1 MVRLNDS
8 QVERFS
14 RQIILPELGAA
25 RQGALIEGSAA
36 VVADTEVLE
45 LISVYLAAAGV
56 GRTMALAPRKQGSA
70 AEREEAGRLASLLVD
85 HNPQARLEVCFAEN
99 AIGLAAKAGVVVCMD
114 PAILRELSPA
124 CRRAKVPLLWGE
136 AAKSYLL
143 AGADCE
149 NSPCALCGR
158 ALARQS
164 EGEAAEASLS
174 PAPSL
179 LASILAV
186 EAIKVLAGLETALC
200 GLLLRLDCGR
210 WRFSRYKV
218 AARAY
223 CPICR
228 PSGNWMG
235 R

>member
-1 MVRLNDS
+1 MIPLNDS

-36 VVADTEVLE
+36 VAADTDVLE
-45 LISVYLAAAGV
+45 LLSVYLAAAGV
-56 GRTMALAPRKQGSA
+56 GKIKVLALQTQKTGD
-70 AEREEAGRLASLLVD
+70 EREGAERLASLLAD
-85 HNPQARLEVCFAEN
+85 HNPQARLEMCLRES
-99 AIGLAAKAGVVVCMD
+99 AISSAAKAGVVVCMD
-114 PAILRELSPA
+114 SPILCELSPA

-143 AGADCE
+143 AGAGCE

-158 ALARQS
+158 AAAEQS
-164 EGEAAEASLS
+164 EGAGGEAFLS
-174 PAPSL
+174 PARSL
-179 LASILAV
+179 LALILAL

-200 GLLLRLDCGR
+200 GSVLRLDCNG
-210 WRFSRYKV
+210 WRFSTRKV
-218 AARAY
+218 AAQAS
-223 CPICR
+223 CPLCR
-228 PSGNWMG
+228 PRGSETG